1 VERNR
6 ESVKSKSGG
15 RKPPAPLHHDH
26 HPLRPAHHHRPQK
39 IMTEKPDIPEYDPTF
54 KETME
59 EVTDNLLFFIP
70 LFFLFGL
77 AAYLAAYGIARL
89 VVLFL

>member
-1 VERNR
+1 MNTIDN
-6 ESVKSKSGG
+6 
-15 RKPPAPLHHDH
+15 L
-26 HPLRPAHHHRPQK
+26 AHTYSLEMLAMQS
-39 IMTEKPDIPEYDPTF
+39 DIYEYNPTL

-59 EVTDNLLFFIP
+59 EVADNLLFFIP

-89 VVLFL
+89 VLFFW

>member
-1 VERNR
+1 MNTIDN
-6 ESVKSKSGG
+6 
-15 RKPPAPLHHDH
+15 L
-26 HPLRPAHHHRPQK
+26 AHTYSLEMLAMQS
-39 IMTEKPDIPEYDPTF
+39 DIHEYNPTL

-59 EVTDNLLFFIP
+59 EVADNLLFFIP

-89 VVLFL
+89 VLFFW

>member
-1 VERNR
+1 MNTIDN
-6 ESVKSKSGG
+6 
-15 RKPPAPLHHDH
+15 L
-26 HPLRPAHHHRPQK
+26 AHTDSLEMLAMQS
-39 IMTEKPDIPEYDPTF
+39 DIHKYNPTL

-59 EVTDNLLFFIP
+59 EVADNLLFFIP

-89 VVLFL
+89 VLFFW